1 MQRKVATVSSLFG
14 IGVVVTVVA
23 ILGPARAAASNG
35 DLRVDLRSFRVVER
49 DSGSINY
56 YTLVSQSPL
65 PYIHAA
71 YKPPLE
77 TMVLGY
83 AIPEG
88 QRESVAHVRWKWR
101 ALTLPEGGDECSRD
115 RRDSAAVVYV
125 TWKRA
130 LRWYSVKYVWSAVG
144 PKGAICDRK
153 RNPFVAQDT
162 VIVETASTTSE
173 WRSVDIVPD
182 VEFRNHFE
190 DGDANA
196 SVPDLV
202 GVGIMSDGDQT
213 RSVSEADYADF
224 VIVPK

>member
-1 MQRKVATVSSLFG
+1 SCCCVRLVLKPTSLRPRKPRPTMQRKVATVSSLFG

-71 YKPPLE
+71 YKPSLE

-101 ALTLPEGGDECSRD
+101 AL
-115 RRDSAAVVYV
+115 
-125 TWKRA
+125 
-130 LRWYSVKYVWSAVG
+130 
-144 PKGAICDRK
+144 
-153 RNPFVAQDT
+153 
-162 VIVETASTTSE
+162 
-173 WRSVDIVPD
+173 
-182 VEFRNHFE
+182 
-190 DGDANA
+190 
-196 SVPDLV
+196 
-202 GVGIMSDGDQT
+202 
-213 RSVSEADYADF
+213 
-224 VIVPK
+224 